1 MTNSF
6 EGVEEIA
13 TFTNADAIEAY
24 RANRLNKVAL
34 YGDWL
39 ARQTS
44 RPSPFVVV
52 DVGAGSSCLLYSLAN
67 AGVLSHG
74 LAIEPARS
82 RHQFAERWRLDGGY
96 DHVKNVCTTFDQIV
110 PCRGSADMVLL
121 LDNTLSYM
129 YSQNERNPQ
138 LVASRAAEWLRP
150 GGILVIEVADYAS
163 MPHWEKFIETPSDPR
178 FRASSYY
185 IELLP
190 DGTVISETTIHPR
203 NGNAPIKKRDA
214 AQCVRK
220 EHLAQVL
227 ENVGF
232 TNIRFFTEGVPWL
245 KDAVYPHCIAVAVCG

>member
-13 TFTNADAIEAY
+13 SFANADAIEAY

-34 YGDWL
+34 HGDWL

-52 DVGAGSSCLLYSLAN
+52 DVGAGSSCLLYSFAN
-67 AGVLSHG
+67 SGNLSHG
-74 LAIEPARS
+74 VAIEPARS

-96 DHVKNVCTTFDQIV
+96 DHVENVCATFDQIL
-110 PCRGSADMVLL
+110 PRRASADMVLL

-129 YSQNERNPQ
+129 YSQNERHPQ
-138 LVASRAAEWLRP
+138 LVASMAAEWLRP
-150 GGILVIEVADYAS
+150 GGILVIEVLDYAS
-163 MPHWEKFIETPSDPR
+163 MPRCEQYIETPLDPR

-185 IELLP
+185 IELLT
-190 DGTVISETTIHPR
+190 DGTVISETTSHPR
-203 NGNAPIKKRDA
+203 NGNAPIKKRDGA
-214 AQCVRK
+214 KCVRK

-232 TNIRFFTEGVPWL
+232 TDIRFFTEGVPWL
-245 KDAVYPHCIAVAVCG
+245 KDATYPHCVAVAVCG